1 MTPGHLVRK
10 HSHMSITNLTR
21 MRTKRPL
28 LWQEY
33 RDGYIFILPW
43 LLGFLIFIA
52 GPMIASLL
60 ISFMRWEIVT
70 SPEWVGLDQ
79 YTRLFSDDRFY
90 LSLYNTAYYVFIGVP
105 LHLLLA
111 LLAALGMNLNM
122 RGIRIY
128 RTVYFLPSIT
138 PIVASSLLWM
148 WIFNPEF
155 GLANSALSAIG
166 LPRLYWL
173 QDPALAKPSFIIMS
187 FWTIGGQMVILL
199 AGLKGIPKVLYEAA
213 RIDGAGTWG
222 SFWNITLP
230 MLSPAIFFNLILAI
244 IGAFQIFT
252 QSYII
257 TQGGPENAT
266 LFYVLY
272 LYRMAF
278 EQFRMGYASAMAWVL
293 FVIILVFT
301 FIQFR
306 LSDRWVF
313 YEGEVK

>member
-1 MTPGHLVRK
+1 MTTAISV
-10 HSHMSITNLTR
+10 S
-21 MRTKRPL
+21 KRRRSL
-28 LWQEY
+28 HWREHI
-33 RDGYIFILPW
+33 DGYIFILPW
-43 LLGFLIFIA
+43 LIGFFVFVA
-52 GPMIASLL
+52 GPMVASFV

-70 SPEWVGLDQ
+70 PPEWVGATQ
-79 YTRLFSDDRFY
+79 YTKLFQDDRFY

-111 LLAALGMNLNM
+111 LLAAMAMNLHL
-122 RGIRIY
+122 RGIRFY
-128 RTVYFLPSIT
+128 RTVYFIPSIT
-138 PIVASSLLWM
+138 PVVASSLLWL

-155 GLANSALSAIG
+155 GLANAALNAVG
-166 LPRLYWL
+166 LPSLYWL
-173 QDPALAKPSFIIMS
+173 QDPRLAKFALIIMS

-199 AGLKGIPKVLYEAA
+199 AGLKGIPRTLYEAA
-213 RIDGAGTWG
+213 EIDGAGQWA
-222 SFWNITLP
+222 SFWHITLP

-244 IGAFQIFT
+244 IGAFQVFT

-278 EQFRMGYASAMAWVL
+278 QNFQMGYASAMAWVL
-293 FVIILVFT
+293 FIIILVFT

-306 LSDRWVF
+306 LSERWVF
-313 YEGEVK
+313 YEGSVR

>member
-1 MTPGHLVRK
+1 MT
-10 HSHMSITNLTR
+10 SISNLIRTR
-21 MRTKRPL
+21 ARRPF

-52 GPMIASLL
+52 GPMVASLL

-70 SPEWVGLDQ
+70 PPQWVGLDQ
-79 YTRLFSDDRFY
+79 YTRLFTDDRFY

-105 LHLLLA
+105 LHLFLA

-122 RGIRIY
+122 HGIRFY

-155 GLANSALSAIG
+155 GLANAALEALG

-173 QDPALAKPSFIIMS
+173 QDPALAKPAFIIMS
-187 FWTIGGQMVILL
+187 FWSIGGQMVILL
-199 AGLKGIPKVLYEAA
+199 AGLKGIPPALYEAA
-213 RIDGAGTWG
+213 KIDGAGTWA
-222 SFWNITLP
+222 SFRNITLP

-244 IGAFQIFT
+244 IGAFQVFT

-257 TQGGPENAT
+257 TSGGPENAT

-278 EQFRMGYASAMAWVL
+278 EQFRMGYASALAWVL
-293 FVIILVFT
+293 FLIILFFT

>member
-1 MTPGHLVRK
+1 MTPATSLPKR
-10 HSHMSITNLTR
+10 R
-21 MRTKRPL
+21 RPL
-28 LWQEY
+28 LWRESI
-33 RDGYIFILPW
+33 DGYLFILPW
-43 LLGFLIFIA
+43 LIGFFVFVA
-52 GPMIASLL
+52 GPMVASLV

-70 SPEWVGLDQ
+70 PPAWTGTAQ
-79 YTRLFSDDRFY
+79 YAKLLRDNRFY

-111 LLAALGMNLNM
+111 LLAAMAMNLNL
-122 RGIRIY
+122 RGIRFY
-128 RTVYFLPSIT
+128 RTIYFIPSIT
-138 PIVASSLLWM
+138 PVVASSLLWL

-155 GLANSALSAIG
+155 GLANAALNAIG
-166 LPRLYWL
+166 LPSLYWL
-173 QDPALAKPSFIIMS
+173 QDPKLAKPAFIIMS

-199 AGLKGIPKVLYEAA
+199 AGLKGIPKTLYEAA
-213 RIDGAGTWG
+213 EIDGAGGWAA
-222 SFWNITLP
+222 FRHITLP

-244 IGAFQIFT
+244 IGAFQVFT

-257 TQGGPENAT
+257 TSGGPENAT

-278 EQFRMGYASAMAWVL
+278 ENFQMGYASAMAWVL
-293 FVIILVFT
+293 FVIILLFT

-313 YEGEVK
+313 YEGSVR